1 MKRDNY
7 DGHMA
12 LLDTALILE
21 KVAGVILS
29 DERCIL
35 KALEDISKRMERRE
49 DILGC
54 GRFHWQQV
62 GFSDGRKC

>member
-12 LLDTALILE
+12 LLHTALILK

-35 KALEDISKRMERRE
+35 KALEDISKRMDRME

-54 GRFHWQQV
+54 GPFQFQRL
-62 GFSDGRKC
+62 GFSDGKER

>member
-35 KALEDISKRMERRE
+35 KALEDISKRMERME

-54 GRFHWQQV
+54 GRFQFQRL
-62 GFSDGRKC
+62 GFSDGKER